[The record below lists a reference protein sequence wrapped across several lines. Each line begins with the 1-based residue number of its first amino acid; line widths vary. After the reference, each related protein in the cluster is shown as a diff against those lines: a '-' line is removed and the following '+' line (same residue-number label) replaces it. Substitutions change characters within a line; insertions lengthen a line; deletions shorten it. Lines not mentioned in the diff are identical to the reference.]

1 MAKPA
6 RHRRSRDG
14 FPNPIGVEMKRWG
27 RKLVMTFVVV
37 LMALSAGGFA
47 AAAHGAPPAR
57 QSATISTDG
66 KLCEVTA
73 TFTWKNYDP
82 ATLGS
87 SAYVELRNVTI
98 GSSEGISTF
107 EPLAG
112 SDTLTLTLKGQPG
125 NEYQAAGGLTFSDGT
140 WQESESKVAT
150 LRCQAGG
157 PPAKLLSE

>member
-73 TFTWKNYDP
+73 IFTWKNYDP
-82 ATLGS
+82 ATLDT
-87 SAYVELRNVTI
+87 AFVELRNVTI
-98 GSSEGISTF
+98 GSLEGLMIF
-107 EPLAG
+107 ELAG
-112 SDTLTLTLKGQPG
+112 SDTLTHTLKGQPG
-125 NEYQAAGGLTFSDGT
+125 NEYQAAGGLTFIDGT
-140 WQESESKVAT
+140 RQTSESKVAT